1 MTIVLVT
8 PNSREQLDQYLDA
21 DLPQI
26 GAVNGVH
33 EPPSGNVVEVPRVA
47 GRACCSLPHEG
58 GKVLVTRFAFPSI
71 QADVVGRSSVEV
83 RIKTPNPW
91 GQEAAYNTN
100 PLATRTQRQYK
111 MNRHNVII
119 LVIVVLPLLVIT
131 DFGLKRTNVGA
142 IGPNRYR
149 AHTPWPSFWL
159 DCPQKH
165 LRLPRSFSYHERSAG

>member
-26 GAVNGVH
+26 GAVDGVH
-33 EPPSGNVVEVPRVA
+33 ESSSGNVVEVP
-47 GRACCSLPHEG
+47 GSLGAPAVVFHKG

-71 QADVVGRSSVEV
+71 QVDVVGRSSVEV

-91 GQEAAYNTN
+91 GQEAAYNKN
-100 PLATRTQRQYK
+100 PLATGTQHQYK
-111 MNRHNVII
+111 MNRHNVTI

-131 DFGLKRTNVGA
+131 DFGLKRTNAGA

-165 LRLPRSFSYHERSAG
+165 R